1 MIHWRL
7 GIGGGQNLVR
17 ASVAILAVCSRPAG
31 TVRAGM
37 KAVRVSFLCV
47 GVALCAANLP
57 GRGVMRQALHILV
70 AINASEQIAVDRMFQ
85 LAFIHIKADLLAVHL
100 RGQGGVGVAGK
111 AVFVLELM
119 LGASRTGANKQR
131 YGESLGEGFPGRG
144 HAFEES
150 LRRRNPQ

>member
-1 MIHWRL
+1 M
-7 GIGGGQNLVR
+7 
-17 ASVAILAVCSRPAG
+17 
-31 TVRAGM
+31 
-37 KAVRVSFLCV
+37 
-47 GVALCAANLP
+47 ALCAANLP
-57 GRGVMRQALHILV
+57 WRGIMRQALHILMT
-70 AINASEQIAVDRMFQ
+70 INASKHVTVDRMFQ

-119 LGASRTGANKQR
+119 LGASCTGANKQR